1 MNENMKDNHKK
12 IILPVCI
19 IVFSILI
26 LHAFASLRIS
36 YLNSELD
43 RKQEELKQ
51 TAQIKVESVQKKYV
65 AMRKSLEA
73 LANGIKEFTIE
84 DEDIIRSE
92 LELLSQVGHFS
103 YVGVSDAQGNSL
115 DSQGMTINIK
125 DRDYFKKAMNGEKVI
140 SDVLESNMIP
150 DDQIQV
156 LAFPIMK
163 ENEPRGIVFGILN
176 VGEIN
181 ILLENETSNH
191 IYTQIVDSKGN
202 YIIRGEAEEELTQNK
217 NIWDEFKKYKFID
230 SSADVIK
237 HNMDKQ
243 GNGNFT
249 FQYKNEERVSFYRPV
264 NIGNY
269 YIFTTTNSAYIKNRA
284 TEISE
289 NIFLMVF
296 EMAVAAFVL
305 FFGIYRNNKFM
316 HEKLKKSHKEV
327 LSSVKM
333 IEIAI
338 EESNQYIF
346 EYDIRTKI
354 LKRKAGVKNTLFSK
368 EFIEN
373 VPESIIE
380 SGIIADSSIENFKDM
395 FARIKD
401 ESSIE
406 KMIKVQKENNSYW
419 FEVKIKSIYDE
430 NNKIINTVGVVDDIT
445 DIKLQEELL
454 EVGNKEKLELK
465 KRAERDG
472 LTGLYN
478 VAALNTKVSE
488 VLNHRNQN
496 PGPHLFVLI
505 DLDNFKEINDNF
517 GHQYGD
523 KVLTEVAQ
531 ILQNMFRRDDIV
543 ARLGGD
549 EFVVFLVNAASYEV
563 MKPLFQQLCDKLS
576 RTYTQNDISVKISAS
591 LGISVAPEQGT
602 TFKELYKK
610 SDMALYQVKKQ
621 SKNGFKNYVE

>member
-1 MNENMKDNHKK
+1 MRWGDGAWK
-12 IILPVCI
+12 IIRVLEVPV
-19 IVFSILI
+19 VERRRS
-26 LHAFASLRIS
+26 AGKSADASPRQRHVPPRRRS
-36 YLNSELD
+36 D
-43 RKQEELKQ
+43 RKCFQEKP
-51 TAQIKVESVQKKYV
+51 
-65 AMRKSLEA
+65 
-73 LANGIKEFTIE
+73 
-84 DEDIIRSE
+84 
-92 LELLSQVGHFS
+92 LS
-103 YVGVSDAQGNSL
+103 
-115 DSQGMTINIK
+115 I
-125 DRDYFKKAMNGEKVI
+125 
-140 SDVLESNMIP
+140 
-150 DDQIQV
+150 
-156 LAFPIMK
+156 
-163 ENEPRGIVFGILN
+163 
-176 VGEIN
+176 
-181 ILLENETSNH
+181 
-191 IYTQIVDSKGN
+191 
-202 YIIRGEAEEELTQNK
+202 
-217 NIWDEFKKYKFID
+217 
-230 SSADVIK
+230 
-237 HNMDKQ
+237 
-243 GNGNFT
+243 
-249 FQYKNEERVSFYRPV
+249 
-264 NIGNY
+264 
-269 YIFTTTNSAYIKNRA
+269 
-284 TEISE
+284 
-289 NIFLMVF
+289 
-296 EMAVAAFVL
+296 
-305 FFGIYRNNKFM
+305 
-316 HEKLKKSHKEV
+316 
-327 LSSVKM
+327 
-333 IEIAI
+333 
-338 EESNQYIF
+338 
-346 EYDIRTKI
+346 
-354 LKRKAGVKNTLFSK
+354 KRKAGVKNTLFSK

-563 MKPLFQQLCDKLS
+563 MKPLFQRLCDKQIL
-576 RTYTQNDISVKISAS
+576 
-591 LGISVAPEQGT
+591 L
-602 TFKELYKK
+602 
-610 SDMALYQVKKQ
+610 
-621 SKNGFKNYVE
+621 